1 MKRFTIWRK
10 SEQIETYIVEA
21 ESYSQVLEQLNNGC
35 HDPVNTEFIDW
46 IDGWQLEDIE
56 ELEQLYQMVKNH
68 KPNPKYVMTEDEKQ
82 QLINAGPVFKG

>member
-1 MKRFTIWRK
+1 MKRFTVWRK

-46 IDGWQLEDIE
+46 IDGWQLEDVE
-56 ELEQLYQMVKNH
+56 ELEQLYQMVKN
-68 KPNPKYVMTEDEKQ
+68 YEES
-82 QLINAGPVFKG
+82 KGRSICDTTS

>member
-1 MKRFTIWRK
+1 MKRFTVWRK

-46 IDGWQLEDIE
+46 IDGWQLEDVE
-56 ELEQLYQMVKNH
+56 ELEQLYQMVKGY
-68 KPNPKYVMTEDEKQ
+68 KCDTTS
-82 QLINAGPVFKG
+82 